1 VWSWDSKSV
10 LKSGFTPD
18 KLLPPR
24 TAGTLLSSV
33 RAYLMFVCAYNHIH
47 PPNQNDH
54 KAVISDVQLL
64 GCTSRSASC
73 ILPTSVIDKV
83 FKGAI
88 CTHMTSLLRIKN
100 LSPNQLRRLPPPL
113 TDEEVERFD
122 NNDDGTVLCTPKNF
136 RIDFSR
142 SWKTFQFNQA
152 SCDVFVAHFLKCVEN
167 RFYETF
173 DLLPEYLTEEKVG
186 IALDAHVDY
195 IHHGY
200 KKLDEP
206 PTRPRD
212 AELKA
217 QAQNSRKDTVG
228 HLSELA

>member
-1 VWSWDSKSV
+1 
-10 LKSGFTPD
+10 
-18 KLLPPR
+18 
-24 TAGTLLSSV
+24 
-33 RAYLMFVCAYNHIH
+33 M
-47 PPNQNDH
+47 
-54 KAVISDVQLL
+54 
-64 GCTSRSASC
+64 
-73 ILPTSVIDKV
+73 
-83 FKGAI
+83 
-88 CTHMTSLLRIKN
+88 HMISLLRIKN

-122 NNDDGTVLCTPKNF
+122 NDDDGAVLCTPKNF

-152 SCDVFVAHFLKCVEN
+152 SRDVFVAHFLKCVED

-173 DLLPEYLTEEKVG
+173 DLLPEYLTKEKVG

-195 IHHGY
+195 IRRGY
-200 KKLDEP
+200 KKLDKS

-228 HLSELA
+228 YLSELA